1 MLTPLLTKWQQFIH
15 TILTI
20 PAFMDTEAIV
30 KYFGFNEHP
39 FITTPDPR
47 FLYFSSQV
55 KEALAKCEFM
65 ARDRIGPIYMYGPIG
80 SGKTSLVR
88 RLQEKL
94 SQDERY
100 NVKLLISPNL
110 KSSNAFLRLILETF
124 DVKTERSYTASLNN
138 FEKYLVQQY
147 KAGKV
152 PVLLIDEAQ
161 NMIRDTLKLIHYLL
175 NFETNKT
182 KLLQI
187 VLVGQEELGT
197 KIMQY
202 RELASRM
209 FPIAMN
215 AMSLDD
221 LADMISFRLTVAG
234 HDGSLFEKK
243 NEAYKILYAYTKGLP
258 RDAIKV
264 CFELLIELVAQ
275 GKKQATAQQV
285 EEIAKAQNLRT

>member
-1 MLTPLLTKWQQFIH
+1 MDIDAIIH
-15 TILTI
+15 
-20 PAFMDTEAIV
+20 
-30 KYFGFNEHP
+30 YFGLKEHP
-39 FITTPDPR
+39 FISNPDPR

-88 RLQEKL
+88 RLREKL
-94 SQDERY
+94 SLDEGY

-124 DVKTERSYTASLNN
+124 DVKTERSYTASLAN
-138 FEKYLVQQY
+138 FEDFLVNQY
-147 KAGKV
+147 KTSKV

-161 NMIRDTLKLIHYLL
+161 YMNRDTLKLIHYLL

-221 LADMISFRLTVAG
+221 LRDMITFRLAVAG
-234 HDGSLFEKK
+234 HNGALFTDTD
-243 NEAYKILYAYTKGLP
+243 EAYKT
-258 RDAIKV
+258 
-264 CFELLIELVAQ
+264 
-275 GKKQATAQQV
+275 
-285 EEIAKAQNLRT
+285 

>member
-1 MLTPLLTKWQQFIH
+1 
-15 TILTI
+15 
-20 PAFMDTEAIV
+20 MDTAAII
-30 KYFGFNEHP
+30 KYFGFKEHP
-39 FITTPDPR
+39 FMSNPDPR

-94 SQDERY
+94 SLDERY

-124 DVKTERSYTASLNN
+124 DVKTERSYTASLAN
-138 FEKYLVQQY
+138 FEKFLVQQY
-147 KAGKV
+147 QDGIV

-161 NMIRDTLKLIHYLL
+161 YMTRDTLKLIHYLL
-175 NFETNKT
+175 NFETNTT

-215 AMSLDD
+215 AMSPDD
-221 LADMISFRLTVAG
+221 LKDMINFRLRVAG
-234 HDGSLFEKK
+234 YRGDLFEDD
-243 NEAYKILYAYTKGLP
+243 ERAYKALYAYTKGLP

-264 CFELLIELVAQ
+264 CFELFIELAVQ
-275 GKKQATAQQV
+275 GRKKANSKHI
-285 EEIAKAQNLRT
+285 EEIAKGQNLR

>member
-1 MLTPLLTKWQQFIH
+1 
-15 TILTI
+15 
-20 PAFMDTEAIV
+20 MDIAAII
-30 KYFGFNEHP
+30 KYFASNGHP
-39 FITTPDPR
+39 FLTSPDPR
-47 FLYFSSQV
+47 YLYFSSQV

-88 RLQEKL
+88 RLQEKF
-94 SQDERY
+94 SQEERY

-124 DVKTERSYTASLNN
+124 DVKTERSYTASLKN
-138 FEKYLVQQY
+138 FEDFLLTQFQEQ
-147 KAGKV
+147 KV

-161 NMIRDTLKLIHYLL
+161 YMNRDALKLIHYLL

-197 KIMQY
+197 KILHY
-202 RELASRM
+202 KELASRM

-215 AMSLDD
+215 AMSLED
-221 LADMISFRLTVAG
+221 LKEMIQFRLNVAG
-234 HDGSLFEKK
+234 FRGELFA
-243 NEAYKILYAYTKGLP
+243 EAEAAHKVLYAYTKGLP

-264 CFELLIELVAQ
+264 CFELFIDLAAKRQ
-275 GKKQATAQQV
+275 KQATAKQV
-285 EEIAKAQNLRT
+285 EEIAKGQNLRI

>member
-1 MLTPLLTKWQQFIH
+1 MNT
-15 TILTI
+15 
-20 PAFMDTEAIV
+20 DAIIR
-30 KYFGFNEHP
+30 YFGMNEHP
-39 FITTPDPR
+39 FLNTPDPR

-65 ARDRIGPIYMYGPIG
+65 ARDRVGPIYMYGPIG

-88 RLQEKL
+88 RLREKL
-94 SQDERY
+94 SLDDHY
-100 NVKLLISPNL
+100 NVKMLISPNL

-124 DVKTERSYTASLNN
+124 DEKTERSYTASLNN
-138 FEKYLVQQY
+138 LERFLVEQHKQ
-147 KAGKV
+147 GKV
-152 PVLLIDEAQ
+152 PVLLIDEGQ
-161 NMIRDTLKLIHYLL
+161 NMTRDTLKLIHYLL
-175 NFETNKT
+175 NFETDKT

-187 VLVGQEELGT
+187 ILVGQEELGT

-221 LADMISFRLTVAG
+221 LRDMITFRLTVAG
-234 HDGSLFEKK
+234 HSGALFEDET
-243 NEAYKILYAYTKGLP
+243 EAYKTLYAYSKGLP

-264 CFELLIELVAQ
+264 CFELLIDLITQ
-275 GKKQATAQQV
+275 GKKQATAKQV
-285 EEIAKAQNLRT
+285 EEIAKGQNLRI